1 MQLATGQP
9 WSLFDALTLKW
20 RLRGIN
26 MANTHVPAADAQ
38 QISAIR
44 TILMPRLAA
53 IKEQLA
59 IEANWRDRW
68 QGPLHAAEV
77 ASLTFEF
84 QWVDSLLNTLL
95 YNYENAVDQ
104 WAVNDPEYKRLHMH
118 QPPKPALP
126 ASLAAFLPK
135 SDA

>member
-1 MQLATGQP
+1 
-9 WSLFDALTLKW
+9 
-20 RLRGIN
+20 
-26 MANTHVPAADAQ
+26 MANTHVPAADRE

-44 TILMPRLAA
+44 TILQPRLVA

-77 ASLTFEF
+77 AALTFEF

-104 WAVNDPEYKRLHMH
+104 WAVNDPEYRRLRMH

-126 ASLAAFLPK
+126 LSLAAFLPK
-135 SDA
+135 SK